1 MWLVALLT
9 NAQAEQLRPAE
20 RKAAAAVKADSPTY
34 VSLQYHLA
42 RLAIAEGRVK
52 QADSAVTALLKAPL
66 ATTTRNRLL
75 RMKMVTAPTAEASL
89 AAGPRMLG
97 RCRGGAD
104 SQRRQ
109 ARTGR
114 AAVRP

>member
-1 MWLVALLT
+1 M
-9 NAQAEQLRPAE
+9 
-20 RKAAAAVKADSPTY
+20 
-34 VSLQYHLA
+34 SLQYHLA

-89 AAGPRMLG
+89 AAGPRMLLAMPG
-97 RCRGGAD
+97 ASRFPTKASAHRPSRSSTMTTACICSAICRWPPWSSCA
-104 SQRRQ
+104 RR
-109 ARTGR
+109 
-114 AAVRP
+114 